1 MTNKSSCVA
10 WNPMEPFNFLAGNED
25 GNIYSF
31 DMWKMDMATKIH
43 KGHIGAVLSIDFNPT
58 GF

>member
-1 MTNKSSCVA
+1 
-10 WNPMEPFNFLAGNED
+10 MEPFNFLAGNED

-31 DMWKMDMATKIH
+31 DMWKMDQALKIH
-43 KGHIGAVLSIDFNPT
+43 KGHIGAILSLDFNPT

>member
-1 MTNKSSCVA
+1 
-10 WNPMEPFNFLAGNED
+10 MEPFNFLAGNED

-31 DMWKMDMATKIH
+31 DMRRMEMATKIH